1 MTGCDAILEQKLLLC
16 KSISEGL
23 PRHLKLKLKIH
34 AIEEAQTESGA
45 DYEPVLAILRQAAG
59 YKVAGAIAQ
68 EDVGQ
73 VLTAIRNTDGVG
85 FYEGGY
91 LYIHSERFRQIT
103 DMLHVSRNRVLR
115 EMAGLGLLRLQTSDY
130 PHFTY
135 KVQRNGKRDRYV
147 AIKWNDD
154 MPDSLSVPV
163 SDGPR
168 TEDFAPEMLEMLKQC
183 GALIKECAYEPK
195 VDSGRRLMELGAAVR
210 VLVEKIERKEEPWED
225 VSY

>member
-1 MTGCDAILEQKLLLC
+1 MTGCDAILEQKLALC

-34 AIEEAQTESGA
+34 AIEEAQAESGA

-59 YKVAGAIAQ
+59 YRVAGAIAQ
-68 EDVGQ
+68 EDVSP

-91 LYIHSERFRQIT
+91 LYIHPDRFQQIT
-103 DMLHVSRNRVLR
+103 DMLRVSRKHVLR
-115 EMAGLGLLRLQTSDY
+115 EMAGLGLLRLMTGDY

-135 KVQRNGKRDRYV
+135 RVQRKGKRDRYV

-154 MPDSLSVPV
+154 MPDSLFTPPA
-163 SDGPR
+163 DRPR
-168 TEDFAPEMLEMLKQC
+168 LEDFAAQMFGLLKQC
-183 GALIKECAYEPK
+183 GALIDECASEPTAGTCK
-195 VDSGRRLMELGAAVR
+195 RFLELGSEISG
-210 VLVEKIERKEEPWED
+210 LIGKIKTMEGQED

>member
-1 MTGCDAILEQKLLLC
+1 MTGCDAILEQKLALC

-23 PRHLKLKLKIH
+23 PRHLKLRLKIH

-91 LYIHSERFRQIT
+91 LYIQSERFQQIT
-103 DMLHVSRNRVLR
+103 DMLHVSRSRVLR
-115 EMAGLGLLRLQTSDY
+115 EMAGLGLLRLMSGDY

-135 KVQRNGKRDRYV
+135 RLQRNGKRGRYV

-154 MPDSLSVPV
+154 MPDSLFAQSTGVA
-163 SDGPR
+163 R
-168 TEDFAPEMLEMLKQC
+168 MEDFAPQMLKMLKQC
-183 GALIKECAYEPK
+183 GALLDEWTCEPQE
-195 VDSGRRLMELGAAVR
+195 DTDQR
-210 VLVEKIERKEEPWED
+210 LVEFGSAVGELVAKIERKEAPEAN